1 MFDVSD
7 DEDEVLV
14 SLEQQDTR
22 ELTTPGGRDMHAI
35 GFTITKVTSIK
46 AVNFDF
52 KKFLRPKLLV
62 IRNFENSAGNLIS
75 NLNLRIR

>member
-1 MFDVSD
+1 MFDVND
-7 DEDEVLV
+7 DEDELLV

-46 AVNFDF
+46 AVNLD
-52 KKFLRPKLLV
+52 L
-62 IRNFENSAGNLIS
+62 NF
-75 NLNLRIR
+75 